1 MTRDNHETDHTHGGS
16 HEHHSDDLACV
27 SFGVLTVSSSRTLE
41 SDESGDAI
49 VEAIESAGHSV
60 QVHDLVTDDEDAIRD
75 GVRTFLDDEVDA
87 IVTTGGTG
95 LTADDVTPDALDPL
109 FDREI
114 PGFGEQFRA
123 RSIEQVGPHGLLTRA
138 KAGVIE
144 DVPVFCLPGS
154 ESATDFGVSEL
165 VVPVVGHVVGL
176 VGTGSDSSDRTD
188 ADGQNAQGGQ
198 S

>member
-1 MTRDNHETDHTHGGS
+1 MTRDNYETDHTHGSS

-27 SFGVLTVSSSRTLE
+27 SFGVLTVSSSRTLG

-49 VEAIESAGHSV
+49 VEAIESAGHMV
-60 QVHDLVTDDEDAIRD
+60 QVRDLVTDDEDAIRG

-95 LTADDVTPDALDPL
+95 LTADDVTPDALEAL

-114 PGFGEQFRA
+114 PGFGERFRA
-123 RSIEQVGPHGLLTRA
+123 RSIEQVGPHGMLTRA

-144 DVPVFCLPGS
+144 GVPVFCLPGS
-154 ESATDFGVSEL
+154 ESAARFGVSEL

-176 VGTGSDSSDRTD
+176 LDNGSDSNDGTD
-188 ADGQNAQGGQ
+188 ASSQDAHGGQ
-198 S
+198 P